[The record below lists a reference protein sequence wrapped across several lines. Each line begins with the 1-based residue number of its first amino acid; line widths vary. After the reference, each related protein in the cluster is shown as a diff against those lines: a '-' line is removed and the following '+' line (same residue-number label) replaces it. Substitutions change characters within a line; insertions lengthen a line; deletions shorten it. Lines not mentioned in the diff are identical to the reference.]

1 MDRFESVSKIL
12 NGNLSA
18 QARGR
23 RMIRKTDEE
32 ALAEAE
38 QLQKHNEERVGR
50 QRKVVL
56 GLQRAGGD
64 VTEALASLEE
74 LLKLQDNH
82 ERRLAYLRTWCG
94 K

>member
-1 MDRFESVSKIL
+1 
-12 NGNLSA
+12 
-18 QARGR
+18 
-23 RMIRKTDEE
+23 MIRKTDEE

-74 LLKLQDNH
+74 LLKVQDNH
-82 ERRLAYLRTWCG
+82 ERRLSYLRTWCG

>member
-1 MDRFESVSKIL
+1 MTSLLLK
-12 NGNLSA
+12 
-18 QARGR
+18 QASRR

-38 QLQKHNEERVGR
+38 ELQKLNQAGIER
-50 QRKVVL
+50 QRRVIL

-64 VTEALASLEE
+64 ITEALASLEE
-74 LLKLQDNH
+74 LLKVQDNH
-82 ERRLAYLRTWCG
+82 ERRLNYLRAWCG